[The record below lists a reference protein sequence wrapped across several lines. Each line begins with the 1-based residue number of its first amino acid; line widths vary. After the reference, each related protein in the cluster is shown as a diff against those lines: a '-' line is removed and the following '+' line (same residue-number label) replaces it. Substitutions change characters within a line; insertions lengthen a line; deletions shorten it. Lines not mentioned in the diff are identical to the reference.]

1 MKFSVLGSGRWGSFI
16 AWYLDKIGNDVILWG
31 RPNSGKMQKARKLG
45 IPIKTYGEFG
55 GNTPQVQQKENKQE
69 FDFNSESLF

>member
-1 MKFSVLGSGRWGSFI
+1 
-16 AWYLDKIGNDVILWG
+16 
-31 RPNSGKMQKARKLG
+31 MQKARKLG

-55 GNTPQVQQKENKQE
+55 GNNHQVQQKENKQE

>member
-1 MKFSVLGSGRWGSFI
+1 M
-16 AWYLDKIGNDVILWG
+16 
-31 RPNSGKMQKARKLG
+31 